1 MVKDD
6 LPVDTKK
13 SLEKNKVVELLSVEE
28 VHQRVMTEAKN
39 KIRKRSQWGF
49 EKLVVHPQNEKK
61 FKSPERLP
69 PKLFNLIARKVLLN
83 ENAGEEVEKFQ
94 QGEREIKSDRGGNIQ
109 TVIGKSDFSLEQ
121 LTENY
126 QAICNKINGLRPV
139 K

>member
-1 MVKDD
+1 VVKDD

-49 EKLVVHPQNEKK
+49 EKLVVPPQSEKK
-61 FKSPERLP
+61 FKEKLP

-94 QGEREIKSDRGGNIQ
+94 QGEREIKTDRGGNIQ